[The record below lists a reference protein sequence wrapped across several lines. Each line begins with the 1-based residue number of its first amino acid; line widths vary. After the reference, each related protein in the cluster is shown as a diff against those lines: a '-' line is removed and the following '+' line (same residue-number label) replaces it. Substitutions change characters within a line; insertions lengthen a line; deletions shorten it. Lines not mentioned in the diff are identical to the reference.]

1 MTELKKTALDHV
13 HVGLGAKMVPF
24 AGTPCRCNTPA

>member
-1 MTELKKTALDHV
+1 MSDSVADESLLHTPLYNL

-24 AGTPCRCNTPA
+24 AG